1 MHKRAPLSTPPTSPD
16 GSPQRKSSAVG
27 AAGTESHC
35 PRPRRT
41 DTKILP
47 AKFISD
53 TGALIRALAEEL
65 GGTTCFHI
73 EVCSNAYNIRS
84 TTGEDIDM
92 VHVRRQVFAKERVVV
107 NERAVAARRS
117 RRRGK
122 SGNEMPYGEDPALG
136 YGFGFSLVRDEKS
149 AVYTDVA
156 SF

>member
-16 GSPQRKSSAVG
+16 GSPQRRSSAVG

-92 VHVRRQVFAKERVVV
+92 
-107 NERAVAARRS
+107 RAVAKYYHRFMSEGESSPRSVSSSTSVPKRPGGHVDGEKCKRRKSSGGLCEPAKGAGVKRRS
-117 RRRGK
+117 R
-122 SGNEMPYGEDPALG
+122 
-136 YGFGFSLVRDEKS
+136 
-149 AVYTDVA
+149 
-156 SF
+156 